1 MDISKAENY
10 LKNLKH
16 PEIENY
22 GLNCD
27 TQLWVDFNKEL
38 RLREIMQEE
47 RETLNHLFLLQGLPQ
62 NCNFEDV
69 YNEYEY
75 LYGHAK
81 LALLIEKGKINK
93 LTYEREEK

>member
-16 PEIENY
+16 PEVENY

-27 TQLWVDFNKEL
+27 SQLWADFNKEL

-47 RETLNHLFLLQGLPQ
+47 RETLNHLFLLQGMI
-62 NCNFEDV
+62 NKCEYSEVF
-69 YNEYEY
+69 NEYEY
-75 LYGHAK
+75 EYAYAK
-81 LALLIEKGKINK
+81 LSLLCEKNKINK